1 MILQLNFIYL
11 LITCDIS
18 GQILFVETGS
28 CQMRSYVFELD
39 GVHHPRLDA
48 CVITEQVVSGAV
60 GNGPY
65 NIESQ
70 LCNFSYFF
78 SAKLPGNITYLE
90 DDLSHNH
97 GP

>member
-1 MILQLNFIYL
+1 
-11 LITCDIS
+11 
-18 GQILFVETGS
+18 V
-28 CQMRSYVFELD
+28 
-39 GVHHPRLDA
+39 
-48 CVITEQVVSGAV
+48 CVITEQAVSGAV

-70 LCNFSYFF
+70 PCNFSYFF
-78 SAKLPGNITYLE
+78 SAKLPGNILYLE